1 MKSVIFKAPILTS
14 SGYGVHSRQV
24 FKYLLR
30 KSKELGF
37 DLKVISTRWGG
48 TPWILNSKDPIFE
61 EIVKRIVGR
70 VESKADVSIQLLLPN
85 EWEDLGKKNI
95 GMTAGIETNM
105 ASQKW
110 IDCCKNVDE
119 VIFPSE
125 FSKNAFRNHEINN
138 KLKVVPESYPESFD
152 EEISSTDEDL
162 IFSTK
167 FNFLT
172 VGQITHPDIGLD
184 RKNLKKLITLFVK
197 EFRDEEDVGL
207 IVKTNMGTNTV
218 FDNNKT
224 VALINNILKE
234 VGERKCK
241 IHVLHGNM
249 TETQMRKLY
258 THKDVKAFVTLT
270 HGEGFGLPIL
280 EAARLGLPVI
290 APNWSAHTEFLNLGK
305 YVDLK
310 TNIVKVPAEKCDED
324 MFVKGSNWCDVS
336 KEVFSTRVRK
346 FYQSPDVPTQWAKDL
361 SEKIKQK
368 YSQAAIEKEYD
379 KVLEKYLK

>member
-1 MKSVIFKAPILTS
+1 MKTVVFKAPILTS

-24 FKYLLR
+24 FKYLLK
-30 KSKELGF
+30 KSKEHGF
-37 DLKVISTRWGG
+37 QLKVISTRWGG
-48 TPWILNSKDPIFE
+48 TPWILNSDEPVFQ
-61 EIVKRIVGR
+61 EILDRTIKRLDK
-70 VESKADVSIQLLLPN
+70 KADLSIQLVLPS
-85 EWEDLGKKNI
+85 EWEDIGEKNI

-105 ASQKW
+105 ASKKW
-110 IDCCKNVDE
+110 IECCKNVDE

-125 FSKNAFRNHEINN
+125 FAKNAFRNHEINN
-138 KLKVVPESYPESFD
+138 KLNVVPESYPESFD
-152 EEISSTDEDL
+152 EELPSGEEEFS
-162 IFSTK
+162 FSTK

-172 VGQITHPDIGLD
+172 VGQITHPDAGLD
-184 RKNLKKLITLFVK
+184 RKNLKKLITFFVK
-197 EFRDEEDVGL
+197 EFRENEDVGL
-207 IVKTNMGTNTV
+207 IVKTNLGTNTV

-224 VALINNILKE
+224 VALINSILKE
-234 VGERKCK
+234 LGDRKCK
-241 IHVLHGNM
+241 IHILHGNL

-290 APNWSAHTEFLNLGK
+290 APSWSAHTEFLNLGK

-310 TNIVKVPAEKCDED
+310 ANIVKVPAEKCDED
-324 MFVKGSNWCDVS
+324 MFVVGSNWCDVS
-336 KEVFSTRVRK
+336 KEVFSSRVRK
-346 FYQSPDVPTQWAKDL
+346 FYQSPEVPTQWAKDL

-368 YSQAAIEKEYD
+368 YSQTAIEKEYD